1 MIGRVDK
8 HKFIIKLNQIQLILI
23 QFSLFLQKIAT
34 CDIIEYLKPK
44 NIMTYINASKL
55 IIFTFFLI
63 GIVSCGG
70 ESSTANKTEA
80 KVASSTTPTSQ
91 TTTSPTKSS
100 TSKKVI
106 ISGEDM
112 TVKSGEEFCLDVQV
126 TNFIDVVSMQYS
138 TNFDSKMLEYV
149 EVKNP
154 SLKDLSMKPGVNFAR
169 TPNEENTLRF
179 TWFVQDLQGISLY
192 DGSTIYQ
199 VCFKAIG
206 KSGTQTEV
214 DFAEKPMEGEV
225 GVKSGK
231 NFVPAQAEFGEIKIT
246 IE

>member
-1 MIGRVDK
+1 MTL
-8 HKFIIKLNQIQLILI
+8 LN
-23 QFSLFLQKIAT
+23 T
-34 CDIIEYLKPK
+34 V
-44 NIMTYINASKL
+44 KL
-55 IIFTFFLI
+55 IVVSFFLF
-63 GIVSCGG
+63 GLLACGG
-70 ESSTANKTEA
+70 ESSTANKTDA
-80 KVASSTTPTSQ
+80 KVVSKTTPAPK

-100 TSKKVI
+100 APKKVI

-112 TVKSGEEFCLDVQV
+112 KVKSGEEFCVDVQV

-138 TNFDSKMLEYV
+138 TNFDNEILEYV

-154 SLKDLSMKPGVNFAR
+154 SLKDLSTKLGVNFAR
-169 TPNEENTLRF
+169 APNEDNTLRF

-199 VCFKAIG
+199 VCFKANG

-214 DFAEKPMEGEV
+214 DFAEKPMAGEV
-225 GVKSGK
+225 GIKSG
-231 NFVPAQAEFGEIKIT
+231 NSFVPAEAEFGTVKIT